1 MSLQKSDQ
9 ALGTPESAVP
19 MLKVMRIQSPEL
31 ANTAVPSQTAPVLS
45 SALIL
50 PDSFGIIHIGET
62 FTAYLGALNVSSSA
76 IVKNLSISAILQ
88 TPTRKFPMPSILENK
103 PPTTHQERKLY
114 QPLQVEPHQVMDAII
129 SRPLEETGQ
138 HILRVEVSYGGPDL
152 RHAPFKLDE
161 KMNGNTNTNTNTNNP
176 ENDNPRKLL
185 RKFYRFHVSSP
196 LHIRELTLR
205 GGESTCFVSL
215 AVENASPIENGSASG
230 LTISQND
237 FQPYNGLSAQKVNV
251 SSSKTQSQ
259 KSAVD
264 LYDEAGRLDPGESKR
279 YIFEVKA
286 ASENAVLRGIASGDE
301 LGKAI
306 VTWHKAMGEAGR
318 IASTFVYCP
327 PSAVDDESEENN
339 EDSRF
344 VVQGSGLSVD
354 VSASAAD
361 RSAAHSPSEIPKVK
375 PLDDR
380 FPVTVEP
387 ISPPGSMVVG
397 EPVDVQVLIVNHSG
411 KAMNVQL
418 QMRLTLMKGVVVYGQ
433 SFKNLGEIQPNG
445 GSVVSNV
452 CLIAMVP
459 GLFCVGGCYIVD
471 LNTGIEIQQP
481 NLLSVLVEAGEVDD
495 DYDDDYGNTKI

>member
-1 MSLQKSDQ
+1 MSLHNSGQQ
-9 ALGTPESAVP
+9 AQGTPESAVP

-45 SALIL
+45 SSLIL

-76 IVKNLSISAILQ
+76 IVTNLSITAMLQ

-103 PPTTHQERKLY
+103 PPTTHQERQAY
-114 QPLQVEPHQVMDAII
+114 QPLEVEPHQVIDAII

-138 HILRVEVSYGGPDL
+138 HILRIEVSYGGPDL
-152 RHAPFKLDE
+152 RYAPLKQDE
-161 KMNGNTNTNTNTNNP
+161 KMNGNANNP

-205 GGESTCFVSL
+205 GGESSCFVSL
-215 AVENASPIENGSASG
+215 AVENASPIENGPASG

-251 SSSKTQSQ
+251 SSSKTHSQ
-259 KSAVD
+259 KSAVE
-264 LYDEAGRLDPGESKR
+264 LYDESGRLDPGESKR
-279 YIFEVKA
+279 YIFEIKA

-327 PSAVDDESEENN
+327 PSAVDDESKENN

-361 RSAAHSPSEIPKVK
+361 RSAVHSPSEIPKVK

-445 GSVVSNV
+445 GSVVSNI

-471 LNTGIEIQQP
+471 LNTGMEIQQP
-481 NLLSVLVEAGEVDD
+481 SLLSVLVEAGEVDD
-495 DYDDDYGNTKI
+495 DFDDYGNAKI